1 MLSAGPF
8 LPVTVFHGPG
18 GERASGGSR
27 RRGARPTPCRDRGR
41 KGNNGRWKARRAA
54 RPQSRPARRCTARGS
69 RKNVAAA
76 EDNRNWVT
84 ETFVGM
90 VDDRLQVDTLASIEY
105 MDGTAT
111 EYLNS
116 AEDEALISKEKYDN
130 RRNNILGSSAL
141 QEKIVLSKDRAV
153 CQFTDEEALK
163 NIF

>member
-1 MLSAGPF
+1 M
-8 LPVTVFHGPG
+8 
-18 GERASGGSR
+18 
-27 RRGARPTPCRDRGR
+27 
-41 KGNNGRWKARRAA
+41 
-54 RPQSRPARRCTARGS
+54 
-69 RKNVAAA
+69 
-76 EDNRNWVT
+76 
-84 ETFVGM
+84 GM

-116 AEDEALISKEKYDN
+116 AEDEALISKEEYDN